1 MIKVKIME
9 YIENKEVE
17 EEQLKGIFRDMVK
30 YSPSKICGMLGNA
43 IIVPVYTSLLTP
55 DEYGLYSLSIAF
67 LSFLCILFSDWVGLS
82 GLRFFRQHQL
92 TQDMPKY
99 LTTLVTMLATN
110 LFLMIAVALFFRQN
124 FFDFFHIPI
133 KYYLAILL
141 LIIPVAV
148 RALLFQL
155 LRAELKSMS
164 FTVSTILN
172 QILTIGLSIF
182 FAKYFHLG
190 AMALLLGMGISISLI
205 DLLLIYQSNILSWF
219 KFQKVE
225 WNTMFPIVKYGI
237 PIAATSLSTWIIN
250 QSNKFIMNS
259 ISGFSDV
266 GLVGVA
272 YSLTLPL
279 LMTIFSIITVAAI
292 PRIINMYEEKIDV
305 RPIISRFTGYYIL
318 IALPVI
324 TVISMYAPDYVL
336 MLSSGDKFRMAC
348 KLIPFFAF
356 GTFFMSLA
364 DYTTL
369 QYHLANKTYIDFIIK
384 LISGISGVILNIVLI
399 PEHGLI
405 GAGIATF
412 AANFLYFFLSTV
424 IVLPGLGLRYPT
436 ATILKMLI
444 SFVPFAGLYYLFC
457 NVIKVPVL
465 FEMITLMV
473 VFYLFYWMLG
483 NSIFKKNKV

>member
-1 MIKVKIME
+1 
-9 YIENKEVE
+9 
-17 EEQLKGIFRDMVK
+17 
-30 YSPSKICGMLGNA
+30 
-43 IIVPVYTSLLTP
+43 
-55 DEYGLYSLSIAF
+55 
-67 LSFLCILFSDWVGLS
+67 
-82 GLRFFRQHQL
+82 
-92 TQDMPKY
+92 
-99 LTTLVTMLATN
+99 
-110 LFLMIAVALFFRQN
+110 
-124 FFDFFHIPI
+124 
-133 KYYLAILL
+133 
-141 LIIPVAV
+141 
-148 RALLFQL
+148 
-155 LRAELKSMS
+155 
-164 FTVSTILN
+164 
-172 QILTIGLSIF
+172 
-182 FAKYFHLG
+182 
-190 AMALLLGMGISISLI
+190 
-205 DLLLIYQSNILSWF
+205 
-219 KFQKVE
+219 
-225 WNTMFPIVKYGI
+225 MFPIVKYGI

-336 MLSSGDKFRMAC
+336 MLSSGDKFSMAC

-369 QYHLANKTYIDFIIK
+369 QYHLANKTYIDFVIK
-384 LISGISGVILNIVLI
+384 LISGISGAVLNFILI
-399 PEHGLI
+399 PQYGLI
-405 GAGIATF
+405 GAGMATF

-436 ATILKMLI
+436 ITISKMLL
-444 SFVPFAGLYYLFC
+444 SFVPFGGLYYLYC
-457 NVIKVPVL
+457 NYVKVPVL
-465 FEMITLMV
+465 FEMISLML
-473 VFYLFYWMLG
+473 VFYLCYWGLG
-483 NSIFKKNKV
+483 NTVFKKVKF